1 MTLLPSDTFQMLHL
15 LLQQTFGSDVQV
27 EACQVV
33 NDHQDYWALI
43 VQLRQPSI
51 KVSVK
56 LAGPNAP
63 SPYSFDR
70 TALLHRLVTQHT
82 SIPMPDIVAV
92 DTSYRQWPWRY
103 LIKTYLPGQEW
114 AVVQPNLTADE
125 LADAYTQIGKAV
137 AELHSLSFPGFGDV
151 SADGTVQAADSFLTA
166 LAQRV
171 QRHIAS
177 PRLVQCALSV
187 LESRASLFKLV
198 EARLCH
204 EDLHRHNIL
213 FHQVGGR
220 WQLAT
225 ILDFDKAWAGHHEID
240 LARMELWHGQTGEGF
255 WAAYEA
261 NIPLDPLYSQRRPV
275 FQFIWCL
282 EYAADTPAHL
292 NDTWRLCEILGI
304 PPITDF
310 S

>member
-1 MTLLPSDTFQMLHL
+1 MLHQ

-33 NDHQDYWALI
+33 NAQQDYWALV
-43 VQLRQPSI
+43 VQLRRPSI

-70 TALLHRLVTQHT
+70 TAVLHR
-82 SIPMPDIVAV
+82 
-92 DTSYRQWPWRY
+92 R
-103 LIKTYLPGQEW
+103 QEW
-114 AVVQPNLTADE
+114 AVVQPRLTADE
-125 LADAYTQIGKAV
+125 RVDTYRQIGRAV
-137 AELHSLSFPGFGDV
+137 AELHSLSFSGFGDFL
-151 SADGTVQAADSFLTA
+151 ADGTIQAEESYLAA
-166 LAQRV
+166 LAHRV
-171 QRHIAS
+171 ERHVAS
-177 PRLVQCALSV
+177 PRLGQRVLSV
-187 LESRASLFKLV
+187 LESRASLFNPV

-204 EDLHRHNIL
+204 EDLHRYNIL
-213 FHQVGGR
+213 FHRVDGR

-240 LARMELWHGQTGEGF
+240 LARMELWREQTGEGF

-261 NIPLDPLYSQRRPV
+261 IIPPDPLYAQRRPIY
-275 FQFIWCL
+275 QFIWCL
-282 EYAADTPAHL
+282 EYAENTPAHL
-292 NDTWRLCEILGI
+292 QDTQRLCDILGL